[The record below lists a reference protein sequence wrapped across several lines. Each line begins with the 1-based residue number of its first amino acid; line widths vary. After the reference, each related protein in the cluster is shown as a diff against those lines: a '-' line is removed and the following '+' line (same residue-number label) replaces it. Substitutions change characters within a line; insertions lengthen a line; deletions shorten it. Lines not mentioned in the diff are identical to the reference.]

1 MKKME
6 ETPIICFPTMLGA
19 ILFTSV
25 VTIPRQNLGK
35 IMGQDLLGYYATVA
49 TPSVFVQVMVN
60 SLMSPSISEVSVAR
74 ENRDKKKFWGITA
87 RMNLIILCVGGIA
100 IVGVVLLG
108 RPIMTLLYGEKIFPY
123 ISPMYAVIGCT
134 VLYAVCSVCFN
145 LLIALQKMTA

>member
-1 MKKME
+1 
-6 ETPIICFPTMLGA
+6 MLGA

-145 LLIALQKMTA
+145 LLIALQKMPA